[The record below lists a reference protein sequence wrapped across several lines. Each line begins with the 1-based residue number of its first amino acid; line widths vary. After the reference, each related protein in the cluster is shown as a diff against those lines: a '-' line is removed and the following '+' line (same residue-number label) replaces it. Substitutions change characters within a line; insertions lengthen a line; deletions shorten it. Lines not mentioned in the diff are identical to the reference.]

1 MGDGP
6 ERGRPPMKRDFEPGL
21 EGAFPKGME
30 RGNMPP
36 GMPRQ
41 EDEGMEKNFVFLGT
55 SIVAIVWGI
64 LVVFFLPRQKM
75 NVHKKKKNIA

>member
-1 MGDGP
+1 
-6 ERGRPPMKRDFEPGL
+6 
-21 EGAFPKGME
+21 
-30 RGNMPP
+30 MPP

-41 EDEGMEKNFVFLGT
+41 EDEGMEKSFVFLGT